1 MHQRPASESRPYNG
15 NTTATA
21 LFGGGVGFG
30 GFVGVFAHEVESGR
44 FFCGKLCGFRD
55 VFDRRGG
62 GHFRQQLQAAVV
74 LETRTGRDETA
85 HDDVFLEAAE
95 IVHLAG
101 DSRFG
106 EDASRLLEAGGGDER
121 IGRERSLGD
130 AKEERTARCGAH
142 TFADDAIV
150 FLAEAELVDLFL
162 EKEVGVAHVFDFDT
176 AHHLTNDGFD
186 VLVIDV
192 DALEAVDLLNGV
204 DEIGLRE
211 FFAEDGQQVVQVGRT
226 VDDSFAGFDVF
237 AFLNVDVDA
246 ARNRIFLAGLAVFAF
261 DVDFAHTL
269 SDFAVAND
277 AVDFA
282 DDGRVLGFAGFEE
295 FDDARETTG
304 DVFRF
309 GGFTRDLGQDVARLN
324 VVSILDH

>member
-1 MHQRPASESRPYNG
+1 MAP
-15 NTTATA
+15 TTARNPRAQPGVATL

-44 FFCGKLCGFRD
+44 FFGGKLCSFRD

-74 LETRTGRDETA
+74 LETRAGRDETA

-95 IVHLAG
+95 VVHLAG

-121 IGRERSLGD
+121 IGRKRSLGD
-130 AKEERTARCGAH
+130 TKEKRTARCGAAA
-142 TFADDAIV
+142 FADDAII

-162 EKEVGVAHVFDFDT
+162 EKEVGVSNVFDFDP

-186 VLVIDV
+186 VLVVDV

-211 FFAEDGQQVVQVGRT
+211 FFAEDGQQIVQVGRT
-226 VDDSFAGFDVF
+226 VDESFAGFDVF

-246 ARNRIFLAGLAVFAF
+246 ARNRIFLAGFAVFAF
-261 DVDFAHTL
+261 DVDSAHAL
-269 SDFAVAND
+269 GDFTVAD
-277 AVDFA
+277 
-282 DDGRVLGFAGFEE
+282 
-295 FDDARETTG
+295 
-304 DVFRF
+304 
-309 GGFTRDLGQDVARLN
+309 
-324 VVSILDH
+324 